1 MYSGHIHLDETNKLK
16 LNDEKTDLLVLTARQ
31 RPPPSIESIV
41 VGSKNICP
49 SESVNNLG
57 TIFDKTLTMDQQVSA
72 VCKSGL
78 FHLRNIA
85 RIKKH
90 LSFRIQSSQVL
101 IHAFITSKLDYCN
114 SLYHGLPDY
123 LIQKLQYV
131 QNSAARLL
139 TGSCKFEHIT
149 PILKHLHWLPVRQRI
164 IFKILTITYKALN
177 DADSPQYLKEL
188 IQPYVPSRRLRSSS
202 KNLLT
207 VPKFTLKTYGSRA
220 FSVTA
225 PSLWNSLPE
234 AIRQSPTLSTF
245 KVAP

>member
-1 MYSGHIHLDETNKLK
+1 
-16 LNDEKTDLLVLTARQ
+16 
-31 RPPPSIESIV
+31 
-41 VGSKNICP
+41 
-49 SESVNNLG
+49 
-57 TIFDKTLTMDQQVSA
+57 MDQQVSA

-101 IHAFITSKLDYCN
+101 IHAFITSKLGYCN

-164 IFKILTITYKALN
+164 IFKILTITYKAHN

-188 IQPYVPSRRLRSSS
+188 IQPYVPSRRLYIYIYIYR
-202 KNLLT
+202 
-207 VPKFTLKTYGSRA
+207 
-220 FSVTA
+220 
-225 PSLWNSLPE
+225 
-234 AIRQSPTLSTF
+234 
-245 KVAP
+245 